1 MKSILKFLSEFI
13 LQFLSDK
20 TVPFYVALG
29 AAGLSVATGIMYSAA
44 LGGLSG
50 YVSFVPLI
58 LLLVGAAVFVGLS
71 FLGSPR
77 AGAAIMTAADFGAF
91 LVYVGTIYAY
101 PVDAAM
107 SVGSAS
113 DIKELPMIIAAGALM
128 LICAIASNAV
138 AWMKMTKRADAPEKD
153 ETWRGMV

>member
-29 AAGLSVATGIMYSAA
+29 AAGLSVVTGIMYSAA

-101 PVDAAM
+101 PVDIAM
-107 SVGSAS
+107 SVGSVS

-138 AWMKMTKRADAPEKD
+138 AWMKMTKRDKAPDKD
-153 ETWRGMV
+153 KKRRGAI

>member
-1 MKSILKFLSEFI
+1 MKLISKFF
-13 LQFLSDK
+13 SDK

-29 AAGLSVATGIMYSAA
+29 AAALSVVTGIVYAAA

-58 LLLVGAAVFVGLS
+58 LLIVGAVAFIGLS
-71 FLGSPR
+71 LLGSPR

-101 PVDAAM
+101 PIDAAM

-128 LICAIASNAV
+128 LICAIASDAV
-138 AWMKMTKRADAPEKD
+138 AWMKMTKGDKAPDKD
-153 ETWRGMV
+153 EKRRGAA

>member
-1 MKSILKFLSEFI
+1 
-13 LQFLSDK
+13 
-20 TVPFYVALG
+20 
-29 AAGLSVATGIMYSAA
+29 MYSAA

-138 AWMKMTKRADAPEKD
+138 AWMKMTKRDKAPEID
-153 ETWRGMV
+153 VTWRDMV